1 MVNNDM
7 FLGSTYTKGFIDIE
21 SEHIPQPF
29 FRVRPGENHVFESC
43 SEVSFDTVLLAL
55 ADGTLTELDV
65 AIVKL
70 TAVFASGFLLTNTV
84 KERLTLM
91 GYVFTDSV
99 FNSAIRRLKRLEL
112 ITVAHIKKDSG
123 GILMTKL
130 ISLSFLG
137 SKLAVRLGV
146 PHSYNEVS
154 QRCSTT
160 GQVKAYAQGAQ
171 LLTNIQKKY
180 PVEEFFYRPVILCN
194 AHAGEIVRPTFSIIK
209 GGKTIYF
216 DVVRRTDYWQTD
228 IAEKLERFN
237 AVVFEND
244 MIVINCE
251 NEEMS
256 REASDFLA
264 DKSYK
269 FGLYFTDDLA
279 SFGKGINSFIYRFEK
294 DGTKNSVGL

>member
-1 MVNNDM
+1 MVNDM

-130 ISLSFLG
+130 ISLSPLG

-146 PHSYNEVS
+146 PHSYNEVN

-216 DVVRRTDYWQTD
+216 NVVRRTDHWQSD
-228 IAEKLERFN
+228 IAEKLERFD

-251 NEEMS
+251 DEEMS

-269 FGLYFTDDLA
+269 FELYFTDDLA

-294 DGTKNSVGL
+294 DGTKRAMGL

>member
-1 MVNNDM
+1 MVNDM
-7 FLGSTYTKGFIDIE
+7 FLGSTYTKGFIYIE

-55 ADGTLTELDV
+55 ADGTLTELDI

-130 ISLSFLG
+130 ISLSSLG

-216 DVVRRTDYWQTD
+216 NVVRRTDYWQSD
-228 IAEKLERFN
+228 IAEKLERFD

-251 NEEMS
+251 DEEMS

-294 DGTKNSVGL
+294 DGTKRAMGL